1 MMCSLVFREKLQSTS
16 VESLDTRFQQK
27 QYMSTTLNLNEEYS
41 KNPEKIIQKLETFA
55 KGILHKTIERH
66 FFNNKK
72 QEDEEKLDEFLTNI
86 KVLSGNCDQRYP
98 LAEQIDWATEKA
110 QKGISRLRKDST
122 MYLFFLTEPIIK
134 DQLPSQAN
142 PPIVQETTKQPI

>member
-1 MMCSLVFREKLQSTS
+1 MMCSLVFREKLQGTS

-41 KNPEKIIQKLETFA
+41 KNPEKISQKLETFA

-86 KVLSGNCDQRYP
+86 KVLSGNCNQRYP
-98 LAEQIDWATEKA
+98 LAEQIDWAAEKA
-110 QKGISRLRKDST
+110 QKGMSRLRKDSA
-122 MYLFFLTEPIIK
+122 MYLFFNRTNHQGPITVPGK
-134 DQLPSQAN
+134 SPNSTRDN
-142 PPIVQETTKQPI
+142 

>member
-41 KNPEKIIQKLETFA
+41 KNPEKISQKLETVA

-72 QEDEEKLDEFLTNI
+72 QEDEEKLDEF
-86 KVLSGNCDQRYP
+86 
-98 LAEQIDWATEKA
+98 
-110 QKGISRLRKDST
+110 
-122 MYLFFLTEPIIK
+122 
-134 DQLPSQAN
+134 
-142 PPIVQETTKQPI
+142 

>member
-41 KNPEKIIQKLETFA
+41 KNPEKISQKLETFA

-72 QEDEEKLDEFLTNI
+72 QEDEEKLDAFLTDI
-86 KVLSGNCDQRYP
+86 KVLSRNCNQRYP
-98 LAEQIDWATEKA
+98 LAEEIDWAAEKT
-110 QKGISRLRKDST
+110 QKGMSRLGKDST
-122 MYLFFLTEPIIK
+122 MYLFLTESIIK

>member
-1 MMCSLVFREKLQSTS
+1 MKCSMVFREKLQSTS

-86 KVLSGNCDQRYP
+86 KVLSGNCDQRYS
-98 LAEQIDWATEKA
+98 LAEQIDWAAEKA

>member
-27 QYMSTTLNLNEEYS
+27 QYKSTTLNLNEEYS

-98 LAEQIDWATEKA
+98 LAEQIDWAAEKA